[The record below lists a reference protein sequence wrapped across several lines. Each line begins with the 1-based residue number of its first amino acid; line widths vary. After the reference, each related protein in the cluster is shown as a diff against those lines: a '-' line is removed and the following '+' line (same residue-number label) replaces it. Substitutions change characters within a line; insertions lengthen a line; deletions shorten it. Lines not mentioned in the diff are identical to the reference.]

1 MAGTRSRFEQRI
13 AEQNLEM
20 DKMVAKLLDAI
31 RLISDRVSI
40 ASSSGHPQHQ
50 RSYQAIS
57 AIHDAMY
64 PSSKVVCGHKSGM
77 DSNYS
82 AVTRLSKLDFHRFSG
97 DRVREWLFKLE
108 QFFSLDF
115 TPKELKVRVASSHFD
130 VVAKKWH
137 QSLLDTDFGERFAEV
152 LNDPIVELNQLQ
164 ETDGIDEYHARFEL
178 ISSRVNLSE
187 ESLVNAY
194 LKGLQLD
201 TQINV
206 RMFQPHSIHQCLMLG
221 RGYEKAHPKK
231 NSLNNCCVAKW
242 SENNSQSKG
251 ILSSKPEHVHNTV
264 LLTSMERPKDPTTQP
279 HKVLSIEDRSKNNQ
293 KLCYFGD
300 EKYKETRFEAEEDS
314 GKMEEVHME
323 KVELEKTGIVAHISV
338 NAISGVSDYRT
349 MRVKGLYEKQVLSI
363 LIDPD
368 STHSFMDSKVAEKLK
383 CVLKPASMAQVSVA
397 DGRLLGL
404 NAKIDK
410 FQWELRGTQLQADL
424 MVITLR
430 GCDMVLGAQWLET
443 LGPITCDFKKSVM
456 QFHIGQKKVP
466 LQGIRQGS
474 VRDVKAIKLNKLSED
489 QLQLSMMSVPEV
501 PTEEHHSS

>member
-1 MAGTRSRFEQRI
+1 VLQ
-13 AEQNLEM
+13 
-20 DKMVAKLLDAI
+20 
-31 RLISDRVSI
+31 
-40 ASSSGHPQHQ
+40 
-50 RSYQAIS
+50 
-57 AIHDAMY
+57 
-64 PSSKVVCGHKSGM
+64 
-77 DSNYS
+77 
-82 AVTRLSKLDFHRFSG
+82 
-97 DRVREWLFKLE
+97 
-108 QFFSLDF
+108 
-115 TPKELKVRVASSHFD
+115 
-130 VVAKKWH
+130 
-137 QSLLDTDFGERFAEV
+137 ERFAEV